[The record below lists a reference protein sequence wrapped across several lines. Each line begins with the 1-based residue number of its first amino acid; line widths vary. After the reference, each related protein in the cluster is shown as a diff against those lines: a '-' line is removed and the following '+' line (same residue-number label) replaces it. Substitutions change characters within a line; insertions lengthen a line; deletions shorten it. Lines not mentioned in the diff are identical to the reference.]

1 MKRID
6 FIKIIKLRSKYE
18 TNIGNYAISG
28 GETLGDYIENLVIGQ
43 LDLDGLVVLKNGNLS
58 ECLGGNFTQHWKN
71 NFSDFVIV
79 SENGENEFCT
89 YEKMH
94 KRINNLVIDII
105 KADQPY

>member
-6 FIKIIKLRSKYE
+6 FIKIIKLRSKYK

-28 GETLGDYIENLVIGQ
+28 GQTLGSYIEDLVICQ
-43 LDLDGLVVLKNGNLS
+43 LDIDCLAISKSGDLSRCLDG
-58 ECLGGNFTQHWKN
+58 NFSQHMKN
-71 NFSDFVIV
+71 NFSDFVII

-89 YEKMH
+89 YEEMH

-105 KADQPY
+105 QADQPY